1 MVLICIVQETYQ
13 IHLLC
18 GRTLLTLPSGSYY
31 HVNFLASREGEP
43 NQLFFAEVRASLKG
57 VDDVTLCCPVALSA
71 GTGMPSLSCF
81 SLVYVSEFSNHI

>member
-18 GRTLLTLPSGSYY
+18 GQTLLTLRSGSYY

-57 VDDVTLCCPVALSA
+57 VDDVTLCCPVALS
-71 GTGMPSLSCF
+71 GRTGMPSYLLFCKE
-81 SLVYVSEFSNHI
+81 LV